1 MSRNF
6 ISNNDY
12 ALLVENGVV
21 AYVDGVLITAPY
33 EVTSKTKSVEFH
45 APKGFEFEELYITD
59 GAGYSVTVN
68 YNDDRTVGVLEY
80 GYYLPDAI
88 ESITLKEVFNIDVI
102 SALNNVYL
110 LNDDQLVEFS
120 EESLNILTIDP
131 DGLGVRDFSSFIVNC
146 LRLPFNIDDGLVV
159 GNEKI
164 RLAKK
169 TLKLEVPVLSTDV
182 FNLFLGVVNV
192 PKGDTFLDYQ
202 TTKCILRL
210 PFANNVDLP
219 VEYVIGYDISV
230 HYRVN
235 LYTGETLVNVS
246 SSGYE
251 DFIYSSVVKMGTTIP
266 TANYKREPELVVNS
280 DISLGVDNGR
290 NKFSIEVL
298 KNVEALPDNDFVIPV
313 KDTGVLRGLS
323 GFVKVE
329 EMRLMGNISSSERDS
344 IINILN
350 SGVFIND

>member
-6 ISNNDY
+6 ISDKDY
-12 ALLVENGVV
+12 ALMVENGVTV
-21 AYVDGVLITAPY
+21 YVDGVLITAPY

-80 GYYLPDAI
+80 GYYLPDGI
-88 ESITLKEVFNIDVI
+88 ESITLKAIFNTDVI
-102 SALNNVYL
+102 SRLNNVYL
-110 LNDDQLVEFS
+110 LNDEQLVDFS

-159 GNEKI
+159 GNEFI
-164 RLAKK
+164 RIGKK
-169 TLKLEVPVLSTDV
+169 TLDMEVPLLSSDV
-182 FNLFLGVVNV
+182 FDLSLGTAHV

-210 PFANNVDLP
+210 PYADNVDLP
-219 VEYVIGYDISV
+219 VEYVVGYDISV
-230 HYRVN
+230 NYRIN
-235 LYTGETLVNVS
+235 LYTGETMVNVS
-246 SSGYE
+246 SSGFE
-251 DFIYSSVVKMGTTIP
+251 EFIYSSIVKMGTTIP
-266 TANYKREPELVVNS
+266 TANYKREPELVVN
-280 DISLGVDNGR
+280 DRVELGVDNGR
-290 NKFSIEVL
+290 ANFSIEIL
-298 KNVEALPDNDFVIPV
+298 KNLEALPDNEFSIPV
-313 KDTGVLRGLS
+313 KDYGKLEGLS
-323 GFVKVE
+323 GYVTVE
-329 EMRLMGNISSSERDS
+329 NIELKGNISSSEKDS
-344 IINILN
+344 LIGLLN